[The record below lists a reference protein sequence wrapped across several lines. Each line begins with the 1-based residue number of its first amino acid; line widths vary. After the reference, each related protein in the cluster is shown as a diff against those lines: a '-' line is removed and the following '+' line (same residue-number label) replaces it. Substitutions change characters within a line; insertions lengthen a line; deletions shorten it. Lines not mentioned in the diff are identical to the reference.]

1 VLNEFWVSSGPLYRA
16 LVLSAM
22 GLIAV
27 GLVLTVTGANT
38 QNRALMLTGLP
49 FIGVGLVLH
58 MAGLVV
64 RGRAVRKRLRDR

>member
-1 VLNEFWVSSGPLYRA
+1 
-16 LVLSAM
+16 M

-27 GLVLTVTGANT
+27 GLVLTVTGANA